1 MILQKPALGRR
12 LAAEAVGTGILAM
25 VVIGSG
31 IQAAALTQD
40 GAVRFLANVLAS
52 VCALGVLIALLGPV
66 SGAHLN
72 PLLSAGVWWTGRGR
86 PDALPGRELAGYA
99 LAQAAGGIGGAV
111 LANAMFR
118 RPAVGL
124 SHHVRSGG
132 ALWTSEAVATGV
144 LFLLVFGL
152 ARGGRD
158 RYAPMAVAGWISAA
172 CWGTASGSFA
182 NPALTLARAFSDS
195 YTGIAPGSVP
205 GFVLAQLIGAVAGLG
220 LVAVLFGAQRPAPPR
235 AEPATAGPVGVQPA
249 PAPVRGPVAELLRK
263 PRLSRV

>member
-1 MILQKPALGRR
+1 MILQQPALGRR
-12 LAAEAVGTGILAM
+12 LVAETVGTGILAM

-86 PDALPGRELAGYA
+86 PGALTGRELAGYV
-99 LAQAAGGIGGAV
+99 LAQVAGAVGGAV
-111 LANAMFR
+111 LANAMFG
-118 RPAVGL
+118 RPAVDL

-132 ALWTSEAVATGV
+132 AVWTGEVVATGV
-144 LFLLVFGL
+144 LLLLVFGL
-152 ARGGRD
+152 TRGGRD
-158 RYAPMAVAGWISAA
+158 RYAPVAVAGWISAA

-182 NPALTLARAFSDS
+182 NPALTLGRAFSDS
-195 YTGIAPGSVP
+195 YAGIAPGSVP
-205 GFVLAQLIGAVAGLG
+205 AFVLAQLVGAVAGLT
-220 LVAVLFGAQRPAPPR
+220 LVSVLFGGARRPTEENVPVEAAAAQA
-235 AEPATAGPVGVQPA
+235 AGPV
-249 PAPVRGPVAELLRK
+249 REPVAELIRT
-263 PRLSRV
+263 PRLSRA